1 MIEIH
6 QWILALQDNVTCHGA
21 TGAIETAIERNRVI
35 MYISPTKIHLA
46 DPY

>member
-1 MIEIH
+1 LKFTNGY
-6 QWILALQDNVTCHGA
+6 WLYRGNVTCHGA
-21 TGAIETAIERNRVI
+21 TTAIETAIERNRVI